1 MKSRIPARLLAAS
14 AATGLLT
21 LGLAGPA
28 SAHVGVTPEA
38 TAAGSFTVVTVSVP
52 HGCDGSPT
60 TKIAVQVPEDILSV
74 TPTRNS
80 YYDLTKKMEKLDP
93 AVEDAHGNEVT
104 ERVASVEYTA
114 KTPLPE
120 GQRDALEL
128 SLQLPDK
135 AGETLTFPTIQ
146 TCAKGETAWTEVPA
160 EGQDGEELEHP
171 APAFEITEA
180 EDGDGHDS
188 AASDSHEDAEED
200 AASAEPANASTTDD
214 GDDGDDGGAGT
225 TLGIIGLVLGA
236 LGLAA
241 GGTALVQVRRRA

>member
-1 MKSRIPARLLAAS
+1 M
-14 AATGLLT
+14 
-21 LGLAGPA
+21 
-28 SAHVGVTPEA
+28 
-38 TAAGSFTVVTVSVP
+38 
-52 HGCDGSPT
+52 
-60 TKIAVQVPEDILSV
+60 
-74 TPTRNS
+74 
-80 YYDLTKKMEKLDP
+80 
-93 AVEDAHGNEVT
+93 
-104 ERVASVEYTA
+104 EYTA

-120 GQRDALEL
+120 GQRDAFEL

-180 EDGDGHDS
+180 EDGRRARLGGLRQPRRRRGGRGLGR
-188 AASDSHEDAEED
+188 AR
-200 AASAEPANASTTDD
+200 TTDD
-214 GDDGDDGGAGT
+214 SDDGGAGT